1 MNYMDYT
8 NDGCQ
13 NIFTDGQKLRMRA
26 VFAQGGPRESFINNY
41 FKINTFNTGNGFCI
55 GNVLNIT
62 ATNLICEPV
71 NWVVNGPASIVGG
84 QGTNTVSLQA
94 TGNGIITITGNA
106 GGYTDSKTF
115 TSGPPTDPLT
125 IYGLPDNYGMCRNQ
139 VFNVTTDAG
148 GSITWQVLGGQI
160 LNGQNTS
167 EIIVK
172 LDNVTGGWYI
182 GLFQSNACG
191 LSNVL
196 AYKQGAI
203 LDCDADHETSTL
215 VGMNP
220 NPTSGQIQID
230 IKGSKTAFIKEITI
244 TDKLGNVQKRFTY
257 SKNIKTV
264 NINIADL
271 PTDVYI
277 VQVYD
282 GTNWI
287 SKKIIKQ

>member
-1 MNYMDYT
+1 MPWYYLPCKNL
-8 NDGCQ
+8 
-13 NIFTDGQKLRMRA
+13 FTEGQKLRMRA
-26 VFAQGGPRESFINNY
+26 VFSSGGPRESFINNY

-62 ATNLICEPV
+62 ATNLICVSV
-71 NWVVNGPASIVGG
+71 NWVVNGPASIVAG

-115 TSGPPTDPLT
+115 TAGPPTDPLT

-148 GSITWQVLGGQI
+148 GYLTWQVLGGQI

-172 LDNVTGGWYI
+172 LDNVTGGYYI

-191 LSNVL
+191 ISNVL
-196 AYKQGAI
+196 AYKQGPI
-203 LDCDADHETSTL
+203 LDCDADHETTTR
-215 VGMNP
+215 VNINP
-220 NPTSGQIQID
+220 NPTKGQIQID
-230 IKGSKTAFIKEITI
+230 IDGIKKYIKEIII
-244 TDKLGNVQKRFTY
+244 TDKSGNTQKRFTY
-257 SKNIKTV
+257 KNNLKTV

-277 VQVYD
+277 IQVYD
-282 GTNWI
+282 GNNWI
-287 SKKIIKQ
+287 SKKIVKQ